1 MRTIEEI
8 KADIAYY
15 TEQQK
20 NANKYQRFTDTIERL
35 EIELKTILT
44 KDVSIDRLEEL
55 CNAEKEGNILILTEQ
70 IKLSMNA
77 GARAIENNKRY
88 QYGTEYIWNLHSEDS
103 KTISYV
109 EAAGVLRET
118 AKME

>member
-1 MRTIEEI
+1 MRMIEKIKAELDIEEQFKSMLERCEDFADRTALVIAIEMMSAAKDI
-8 KADIAYY
+8 K
-15 TEQQK
+15 
-20 NANKYQRFTDTIERL
+20 
-35 EIELKTILT
+35 
-44 KDVSIDRLEEL
+44 IDRHNKL
-55 CNAEKEGNILILTEQ
+55 CTAEREGNLIILTEQ